1 METSVDDN
9 SFVFSTS
16 AIDESISYNGYW
28 RTNDSCKRKYN
39 NENKLVSHLHNRLY
53 GIWYDRSNDTR
64 VRAMHRDRYVFYQW
78 KYWLHVYHDT
88 DQHIFP
94 LGNDAVYGIV
104 NIHYGDVIMGTIASQ
119 ITSLTIVYPTVY
131 SDADQRKH
139 QSFATLAFVWGI
151 HRGPVNSPHK
161 WPVTRK
167 MLPFD
172 DVIIHCWW
180 GQANP
185 SIHNIGSKG
194 IDSVCPECSWFSSKR
209 VKVNFCDVVTH
220 SFILFKPFNMNSPPN
235 RHRDVIF
242 IDCDSFYASFVNQKE
257 TICLPH

>member
-78 KYWLHVYHDT
+78 KYWLHIYHDT

-94 LGNDAVYGIV
+94 LGNDVVSCIV
-104 NIHYGDVIMGTIASQ
+104 NIIADENKRIHPS
-119 ITSLTIVYPTVY
+119 ITSVARALTL
-131 SDADQRKH
+131 
-139 QSFATLAFVWGI
+139 FAPNVPDLV
-151 HRGPVNSPHK
+151 RNVLK
-161 WPVTRK
+161 WTSV
-167 MLPFD
+167 MLLHA
-172 DVIIHCWW
+172 V
-180 GQANP
+180 
-185 SIHNIGSKG
+185 
-194 IDSVCPECSWFSSKR
+194 
-209 VKVNFCDVVTH
+209 
-220 SFILFKPFNMNSPPN
+220 
-235 RHRDVIF
+235 
-242 IDCDSFYASFVNQKE
+242 
-257 TICLPH
+257 